1 MFDLFIVLLL
11 AYVLGSIPFGLIFAK
26 FLGVKDLRKSG
37 SGNIGATNAMRVG
50 GKRLGSITLIA
61 DALKGVL
68 AVLLARMYIDIEYI
82 EYLAA
87 FAAVFGHVYPIWLG
101 FKGGKGVATT
111 IAVLLTI
118 HPGIGLFMCGVWL
131 ITFCISRVSAV
142 SSIFSMMCTNLL
154 ALLIGD
160 VYFGLVVCALTILV
174 VYKHHDN
181 IKRLM
186 IGE

>member
-1 MFDLFIVLLL
+1 MFDLFVVLFL

-26 FLGVKDLRKSG
+26 FLGVKDLRRSG

-68 AVLLARMYIDIEYI
+68 AVLAARFYVGVEYI
-82 EYLAA
+82 EYFAA
-87 FAAVFGHVYPIWLG
+87 FAAVFGHIYPIWLG

-118 HPGIGLFMCGVWL
+118 HPGVGLFMCGVWL
-131 ITFCISRVSAV
+131 IIFCVCRVSAV
-142 SSIFSMMCTNLL
+142 SSIFSMMCTTLL
-154 ALLIGD
+154 SLLVGD
-160 VYFGLVVCALTILV
+160 VYFGLVVCALTVLV

-181 IKRLM
+181 LKRLA
-186 IGE
+186 IGN